1 MKINKIYFLARFFCT
16 LSFIL
21 AINFNANASSIT
33 PVAIEIND
41 TVKVNSITYTN
52 NSKFEV
58 LVQANQKLWTQE
70 NGKDKYTETSDLLIV
85 PSFVK
90 IPAGQKQVFRVT
102 KRDKNESQFK
112 AYRLALEDV
121 SEEVGDALTEN
132 QIANMR
138 FRFDH
143 NLPVYFYPSSAKKNS
158 YKIPTISFCDEK
170 IGTER
175 QACLR
180 IQNEESMHVKVEDIL
195 IKVQN
200 QRTTIVPTFLTV
212 LPKSYKDINISIPRV
227 PQPVTIEAKTSFG
240 PASITLP
247 VQFTQKK

>member
-1 MKINKIYFLARFFCT
+1 MKINKINFLARFYCILF
-16 LSFIL
+16 FIL
-21 AINFNANASSIT
+21 AVNFNANASSIT
-33 PVAIEIND
+33 PIAIEIND

-52 NSKFEV
+52 DSKFEV

-132 QIANMR
+132 QVANMR

-143 NLPVYFYPSSAKKNS
+143 NLPVYFYPTSAKKSS
-158 YKIPTISFCDEK
+158 YKIPTMSLCDEK
-170 IGTER
+170 VGTER

-180 IQNEESMHVKVEDIL
+180 IQNEEPMHVKVEDIL

-227 PQPVTIEAKTSFG
+227 AQPVTIEAKTSFG

-247 VQFTQKK
+247 VQYTQK

>member
-1 MKINKIYFLARFFCT
+1 MKINKISFLARFFCI
-16 LSFIL
+16 LFFIL
-21 AINFNANASSIT
+21 AVNFNANASSIT
-33 PVAIEIND
+33 PIAIEIND

-52 NSKFEV
+52 DSKFEV

-132 QIANMR
+132 QVANMR

-143 NLPVYFYPSSAKKNS
+143 NLPVYFYPTSAKKSS
-158 YKIPTISFCDEK
+158 YKIPTMSLCDEK
-170 IGTER
+170 VGTER

-180 IQNEESMHVKVEDIL
+180 IQNEEPMHVKVEDIL

-227 PQPVTIEAKTSFG
+227 AQPVTIEAKTSFG

-247 VQFTQKK
+247 VQYTQK

>member
-1 MKINKIYFLARFFCT
+1 MKINKIYFLTRFFCI
-16 LSFIL
+16 LFFIL
-21 AINFNANASSIT
+21 AANFNANASSIT
-33 PVAIEIND
+33 PIAIEIND

-52 NSKFEV
+52 DSKFEV

-132 QIANMR
+132 QVANMR

-143 NLPVYFYPSSAKKNS
+143 NLPVYFYPTSAKKSS
-158 YKIPTISFCDEK
+158 YKIPTMSLCDEK
-170 IGTER
+170 VGTER

-180 IQNEESMHVKVEDIL
+180 IQNEEPMHVKVEDIL

-227 PQPVTIEAKTSFG
+227 AQPVTIEAKTSFG

-247 VQFTQKK
+247 VQYTQK

>member
-1 MKINKIYFLARFFCT
+1 LIKTCKTSFIVRFFYILT
-16 LSFIL
+16 FIL
-21 AINFNANASSIT
+21 AVNFNANASSIT

-52 NSKFEV
+52 ESRFEV

-90 IPAGQKQVFRVT
+90 IPAGQKQVFRIT
-102 KRDKNESQFK
+102 KRDKSETQFK

-132 QIANMR
+132 QTVNMR

-143 NLPVYFYPSSAKKNS
+143 NLPVYYYPSSAKKNS
-158 YKIPTISFCDEK
+158 YKIPTMSLCDQK

-180 IQNEESMHVKVEDIL
+180 IQNEEPVHVKVEDIV

-200 QRTTIVPTFLTV
+200 QQTTLVPTFLTV
-212 LPKSYKDINISIPRV
+212 LPKSYKDINILIPRV
-227 PQPVTIEAKTSFG
+227 SQPVTIEAKTSFG
-240 PASITLP
+240 PTSITLP
-247 VQFTQKK
+247 VQFTQK

>member
-1 MKINKIYFLARFFCT
+1 MKINKVSFLGRLFCT
-16 LSFIL
+16 LFFIL
-21 AINFNANASSIT
+21 AVNFNANASSIT

-102 KRDKNESQFK
+102 KRDKNEAQFK

-132 QIANMR
+132 QIANMT

-247 VQFTQKK
+247 VQFTQK

>member
-1 MKINKIYFLARFFCT
+1 MKTNKFSFLGRLFFT
-16 LSFIL
+16 LFFIL
-21 AINFNANASSIT
+21 AVNFNANASSIT

-52 NSKFEV
+52 DSKFEV

-90 IPAGQKQVFRVT
+90 IPAGQKQVFRVA

-132 QIANMR
+132 QVANMR

-143 NLPVYFYPSSAKKNS
+143 NLPVYFYPTSAKKS
-158 YKIPTISFCDEK
+158 FYKIPTMSLCDEK
-170 IGTER
+170 VGTER

-180 IQNEESMHVKVEDIL
+180 IQNEEPMHVKVEDIL

-227 PQPVTIEAKTSFG
+227 AQPVTIEAKTSFG

-247 VQFTQKK
+247 VQFTQK

>member
-1 MKINKIYFLARFFCT
+1 MKTNKFSFLGRLFFT
-16 LSFIL
+16 LFFIL
-21 AINFNANASSIT
+21 AVNFNANASSIT

-52 NSKFEV
+52 DSKFEV

-132 QIANMR
+132 QVANMR

-143 NLPVYFYPSSAKKNS
+143 NLPVYFYPTSAKKS
-158 YKIPTISFCDEK
+158 FYKIPTMSLCDEK
-170 IGTER
+170 VGTER

-180 IQNEESMHVKVEDIL
+180 IQNEEPMHVKVEDIL

-227 PQPVTIEAKTSFG
+227 AQPVTIEAKTSFG

-247 VQFTQKK
+247 VQYTQK

>member
-1 MKINKIYFLARFFCT
+1 MKINKISFLARFFCF
-16 LSFIL
+16 LFFIL
-21 AINFNANASSIT
+21 AVNFNANASSIT
-33 PVAIEIND
+33 PIAIEIND

-52 NSKFEV
+52 DSKFEV

-132 QIANMR
+132 QVANMR

-143 NLPVYFYPSSAKKNS
+143 NLPVYFYPTSAKKSS
-158 YKIPTISFCDEK
+158 YKIPTMSLCDEK
-170 IGTER
+170 VGTER

-180 IQNEESMHVKVEDIL
+180 IQNEEPMHVKVEDIL

-227 PQPVTIEAKTSFG
+227 AQPVTIEAKTSFG

-247 VQFTQKK
+247 VQYTQK

>member
-1 MKINKIYFLARFFCT
+1 MKINKISFIATFFCI
-16 LSFIL
+16 LFFII
-21 AINFNANASSIT
+21 AVNFNANASSIT
-33 PVAIEIND
+33 PIAIEIND

-52 NSKFEV
+52 DSKFEV

-70 NGKDKYTETSDLLIV
+70 NGKDKYTDTSDLLIV

-143 NLPVYFYPSSAKKNS
+143 NLPVYFYPTSAKKSS
-158 YKIPTISFCDEK
+158 YKIPTMSLCDEK
-170 IGTER
+170 VGTER

-180 IQNEESMHVKVEDIL
+180 IQNEEPMHVKVEDIL

-227 PQPVTIEAKTSFG
+227 AQPVTIEAKTSFG

-247 VQFTQKK
+247 VQYTQK

>member
-102 KRDKNESQFK
+102 KRDKNEAQFK

-132 QIANMR
+132 QIANMT

-180 IQNEESMHVKVEDIL
+180 IQNEEPMHVKVEDIL

>member
-1 MKINKIYFLARFFCT
+1 MKINKISFLTRFFCF

-21 AINFNANASSIT
+21 AVNFNANASSIT
-33 PVAIEIND
+33 PIAIEIND

-52 NSKFEV
+52 DSKFEV

-132 QIANMR
+132 QVANMR

-143 NLPVYFYPSSAKKNS
+143 NLPVYFYPTSAKKS
-158 YKIPTISFCDEK
+158 FYKIPTMSLCDEK
-170 IGTER
+170 VGTER

-180 IQNEESMHVKVEDIL
+180 IQNEEPMHVKVEDIL

-227 PQPVTIEAKTSFG
+227 AQPVTIEAKTSFG

-247 VQFTQKK
+247 VQYTQK

>member
-1 MKINKIYFLARFFCT
+1 MKINKIFFLARFFCF
-16 LSFIL
+16 LFFIL
-21 AINFNANASSIT
+21 AVNFNANASSIT
-33 PVAIEIND
+33 PIAIEIND

-52 NSKFEV
+52 DSKFEV

-70 NGKDKYTETSDLLIV
+70 NGKDKYTDTSDLLIV

-132 QIANMR
+132 QVANMR

-143 NLPVYFYPSSAKKNS
+143 NLPVYFYPTSAKKNS
-158 YKIPTISFCDEK
+158 YKIPTMSLCDEK

-180 IQNEESMHVKVEDIL
+180 IQNEEPMHVKVEDIL

-227 PQPVTIEAKTSFG
+227 AQPVTIEAKTSFG

-247 VQFTQKK
+247 VQYTQK

>member
-1 MKINKIYFLARFFCT
+1 MKINKISFLARFFCF

-21 AINFNANASSIT
+21 AVNFNANASSIT
-33 PVAIEIND
+33 PIAIEIND

-52 NSKFEV
+52 DSKFEV

-132 QIANMR
+132 QVANMR

-143 NLPVYFYPSSAKKNS
+143 NLPVYFYPTSAKKS
-158 YKIPTISFCDEK
+158 FYKIPTMSLCDEK
-170 IGTER
+170 VGTER

-180 IQNEESMHVKVEDIL
+180 IQNEEPMHVKVEDIL

-227 PQPVTIEAKTSFG
+227 AQPVTIEAKTSFG

-247 VQFTQKK
+247 VQYTQK

>member
-1 MKINKIYFLARFFCT
+1 MKINKISFLARFFCF

-21 AINFNANASSIT
+21 AVNFNANASSIT
-33 PVAIEIND
+33 PIAIEIND

-52 NSKFEV
+52 DSKFEV

-70 NGKDKYTETSDLLIV
+70 NGKDKYTDTSDLLIV

-143 NLPVYFYPSSAKKNS
+143 NLPVYFYPTSAKKSS
-158 YKIPTISFCDEK
+158 YKIPTMSLCDEK
-170 IGTER
+170 VGTER

-180 IQNEESMHVKVEDIL
+180 IQNEEPMHVKVEDIL

-227 PQPVTIEAKTSFG
+227 AQPVTIEAKTSFG

-247 VQFTQKK
+247 VQYTQK

>member
-21 AINFNANASSIT
+21 AVNFNANASSIT
-33 PVAIEIND
+33 PIAIEIND

-52 NSKFEV
+52 DSKFEV

-143 NLPVYFYPSSAKKNS
+143 NLPVYFYPTSAKKSS
-158 YKIPTISFCDEK
+158 YKIPTMSLCDEK
-170 IGTER
+170 VGTER

-180 IQNEESMHVKVEDIL
+180 IQNEEPMHVKVEDIL

-227 PQPVTIEAKTSFG
+227 AQPVTIEAKTSFG

-247 VQFTQKK
+247 VQYTQK